1 MTTRL
6 RFAPSPTGDLH
17 IGGARTALFNWAL
30 ARKHGGAFV
39 LRIEDTDGARSTPEY
54 EAVILRELKWCGLD
68 WDESVDVGGPFAPY
82 RQTERMEGYAA
93 AARGLLASGRAYRC
107 TCTRERL
114 DAVRADQEAN
124 KTRPGYDGHC
134 RVRRHEADCG
144 PHVVRLRVGEGK
156 TIVDDLIKG
165 PVTYDNAEIDDL
177 ILVRTDGM
185 PTYNFVVVLDD
196 VAMKMTHVLRGD
208 EHLNNTPKQLL
219 IYAALGAAAPRFGH
233 VPLILG
239 KDGSK
244 MSKRDGATSVA
255 VYRELGMHPEAL
267 MNYLAR
273 LGWSHGDDEF
283 YTLPQF
289 VEAFSLEGIGL
300 SGSKWD
306 IDKLTSVNA
315 HWMRQLPIETVVD
328 RARPFFEARAI
339 RLDQRFPAVVAAM
352 RERSKTLVEL
362 AETSAFF
369 FVADTAVTRDAEAV
383 EQILAPAAGMLAE
396 LAEAL
401 ADVEWVEAALEVAV
415 QAYCVVRSLK
425 LGKVAQPVRVA
436 LSGQKAGP
444 GLFVTLA
451 LIGKETAL
459 RRMRAAGGRGA

>member
-1 MTTRL
+1 MTVRL

-30 ARKHGGAFV
+30 ARKMGGAFI
-39 LRIEDTDGARSTPEY
+39 LRIEDTDSARSTAEY

-68 WDESVDVGGPFAPY
+68 WDESVDVGGPYGPY
-82 RQTERMEGYAA
+82 RQTERMGGYAA
-93 AARGLLASGRAYRC
+93 AAADLLHRGTAYRC
-107 TCTRERL
+107 TCSRERL
-114 DAVRADQEAN
+114 DALRADQEAR

-134 RVRRHEADCG
+134 RDLGLGADCG

-165 PVTYDNAEIDDL
+165 PVVYDNAEIDDL

-219 IYAALGAAAPRFGH
+219 IYKALGAEPPRFGH

-273 LGWSHGDDEF
+273 LGWSQGDEEVYSLAAF
-283 YTLPQF
+283 IQ
-289 VEAFSLEGIGL
+289 AFSLEGIGL

-306 IDKLTSVNA
+306 IEKLTSVNA
-315 HWMRQLPIETVVD
+315 HWMRHLPIEIVVD
-328 RARPFFEARAI
+328 RARPFFEARGLT
-339 RLDQRFPAVVAAM
+339 LDERFSAVITAM
-352 RERSKTLVEL
+352 RERTKTLVEL
-362 AETSAFF
+362 ADACAFF
-369 FVADTAVTRDAEAV
+369 FQADDAVKRDPAAVTE
-383 EQILAPAAGMLAE
+383 ILVPSAAMLSD
-396 LAEAL
+396 LAGAL
-401 ADVEWVEAALEVAV
+401 ADVEWTEAALEPAVHAFCVA
-415 QAYCVVRSLK
+415 RELK

-436 LSGQKAGP
+436 LSGQKVGP
-444 GLFVTLA
+444 GLFVTLV
-451 LIGKETAL
+451 LVGKETAL
-459 RRMRAAGGRGA
+459 RRLRSAAAASA